1 MLSKLNDS
9 REVPPSE
16 GRLQPLDSNESSV
29 GRPSL
34 GITSAKSPTDQAL
47 EYLAEVLVEAY
58 LNDIKHEKGNA

>member
-1 MLSKLNDS
+1 MLSKSDDS

-29 GRPSL
+29 GHPSL

-47 EYLAEVLVEAY
+47 EYLAEVLVGAY
-58 LNDIKHEKGNA
+58 LNDNAYGKDEA